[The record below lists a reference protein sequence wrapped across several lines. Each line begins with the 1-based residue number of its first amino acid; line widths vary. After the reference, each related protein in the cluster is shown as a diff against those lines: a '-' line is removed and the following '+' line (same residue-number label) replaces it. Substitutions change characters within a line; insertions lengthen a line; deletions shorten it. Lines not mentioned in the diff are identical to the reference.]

1 MLLCITVCAC
11 YLRFFFFFLMIRRP
25 PRSTLSSSSAAS
37 DVYKRQIFMFVGPG
51 CVDCWDE
58 YQLSSVR
65 DFLRTSRAALHNKPE
80 ESNPALQQEHFIPRH
95 IEHPVLGWALQKH
108 VHLLLCLPVH
118 WVLQPGLVLMS

>member
-65 DFLRTSRAALHNKPE
+65 DF
-80 ESNPALQQEHFIPRH
+80 PALQQEHFIPRH